1 MAQPENCV
9 LIGIF
14 DGVHAGHQELLKV
27 AKTQGRVIALT
38 FYPHPTSIFAPERTP
53 MQLLPLEDR
62 ITQLK
67 AHGADEVV
75 VIDFTKEFVA
85 LTPEEFID
93 QILVKQLAATHI
105 VVGENFTFGHKAE
118 GTSLTLQKSK
128 KGFDTTVV
136 KLSENRGNPVSSSRI
151 RGLIFDG
158 DVDRASELLTRSHYL
173 VGPVVHGEKRG
184 REIGYPTANIGLD
197 SLACIP
203 ADGVYAGWLTVEKI
217 RWAAAISIGT
227 NPTFPGIR
235 GRQVEAYAIDQKDLD
250 LYDHLATIEFTH
262 RLRDT
267 LKFESLD
274 SLLIQMKADCDTAAE
289 LTGFTRLK

>member
-1 MAQPENCV
+1 MAELNNCV

-14 DGVHAGHQELLKV
+14 DGVHAGHQELVKA
-27 AKTQGRVIALT
+27 AKAHGKVIALT
-38 FYPHPTSIFAPERTP
+38 FYPHPTAIFAPERTP

-62 ITQLK
+62 VSQLK

-75 VIDFTKEFVA
+75 VIDFTKDFAA
-85 LTPEEFID
+85 LSPDQFID
-93 QILVKQLAATHI
+93 EILVKKLSATHI

-118 GTSLTLQKSK
+118 GTAHYLQSVD
-128 KGFDTTVV
+128 KGFKTTIV
-136 KLSENRGNPVSSSRI
+136 KLSENRGNPISSSRI

-158 DVDRASELLTRSHYL
+158 DVERASELLTRNHYL

-197 SLACIP
+197 ALACIP
-203 ADGVYAGWLTVEKI
+203 ADGVYAGWLTVENTK
-217 RWAAAISIGT
+217 WAAAISIGT
-227 NPTFPGIR
+227 NPTFPGVR

-250 LYDHLATIEFTH
+250 LYDKVAKLEFTH

-274 SLLIQMKADCDTAAE
+274 SLLVQMKADCDQAAD
-289 LTGFTRLK
+289 LTGFTRIN